1 MSEGHQIVCSE
12 RMTIEKVE
20 SFYTELESALLEHTE
35 IELIAE
41 GVQQCDTASL
51 QLITHFID
59 AAKKQGHRVTW
70 VKPSES
76 IINVAELL
84 GLLEPLELTQHITQ

>member
-1 MSEGHQIVCSE
+1 MSEGHQVTCSE

-35 IELIAE
+35 IELMAE

-51 QLITHFID
+51 QLIANFID
-59 AAKKQGHRVTW
+59 ASKQHGHRVTW

-76 IINVAELL
+76 IIGVAKLL
-84 GLLEPLELTQHITQ
+84 GLIEPLELTQHVMQ

>member
-1 MSEGHQIVCSE
+1 MSEGHQIICSE

-20 SFYTELESALLEHTE
+20 SFYTELESALSQYTE
-35 IELIAE
+35 IELMAE

-51 QLITHFID
+51 QLIANFID
-59 AAKKQGHRVTW
+59 AAKQQGHLVTW